1 MYKDILSE
9 SWAYQEILK
18 EGLDIGLERGLEEGR
33 EEGREQGLEE
43 GNQRMRNISISL
55 IEDHFPSLLDSAKE
69 LVQAIKDPDRL
80 QRLLMDVV
88 SAQTL
93 EEAEQIIHIAKNDM
107 TK

>member
-1 MYKDILSE
+1 TRRFKMYKDILSE

-18 EGLDIGLERGLEEGR
+18 EGLDIGLE
-33 EEGREQGLEE
+33 QGLEE
-43 GNQRMRNISISL
+43 GNQRMRNITISL
-55 IEDHFPSLLDSAKE
+55 IEDHFPPLLDSAKE